1 MLRKSSL
8 RVLVHVVQYFT
19 REDSV
24 TYRVVH
30 STRTLRGAAAER
42 GGADL
47 LLLRREPG
55 NTKVYVKIPPI
66 IPLLWR
72 APNHVAVQA
81 VVYMTFFGNH
91 SAQLRWCCRGGP
103 DSIVV
108 QQRSSYCHVVQDACV
123 PRRRRANIQVVL
135 GFR

>member
-1 MLRKSSL
+1 MVVCQWQCAEIQAFCVQEQEMLKQASFMLRKSSL

-72 APNHVAVQA
+72 APKSCSGPGGRLHDLLRQSFGAIA
-81 VVYMTFFGNH
+81 VV
-91 SAQLRWCCRGGP
+91 LPW
-103 DSIVV
+103 
-108 QQRSSYCHVVQDACV
+108 
-123 PRRRRANIQVVL
+123 
-135 GFR
+135 